1 MVMNRGGSVRPRAK
15 SGRGWPAYL
24 NIILEFSVLHN
35 RKRRFVRKIV
45 KGTSVVFKFV
55 QVIESD

>member
-1 MVMNRGGSVRPRAK
+1 MVLKGGGSVRPRAK

-24 NIILEFSVLHN
+24 NIILEFLVLHN

-45 KGTSVVFKFV
+45 KGTSVVF
-55 QVIESD
+55 